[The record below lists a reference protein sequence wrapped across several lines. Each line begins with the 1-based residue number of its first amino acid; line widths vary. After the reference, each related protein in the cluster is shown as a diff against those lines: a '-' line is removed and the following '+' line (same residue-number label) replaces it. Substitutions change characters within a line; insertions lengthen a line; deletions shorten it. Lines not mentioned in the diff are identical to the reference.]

1 MPKTTGRC
9 GDSPGPGSPLAL
21 GLHGADYHDG
31 SGGAR
36 PDSAGNGRGFGHRAP
51 DRCGR
56 GTYSTT
62 LGQSCQAFPCSF
74 L

>member
-31 SGGAR
+31 SGRAR
-36 PDSAGNGRGFGHRAP
+36 PDSAGNGKGFGHRTP
-51 DRCGR
+51 DRR

-62 LGQSCQAFPCSF
+62 LGQSRQAFLCS
-74 L
+74 LL